1 VVQFMPLVMLPQI
14 FLGGLFWPI
23 QTLWPPLR
31 WLSQLFPLTHAV
43 YALRAVMI
51 GGADIG
57 DILGPLLALVAL
69 SVAMVA
75 IGVAALRKQRA

>member
-1 VVQFMPLVMLPQI
+1 
-14 FLGGLFWPI
+14 
-23 QTLWPPLR
+23 
-31 WLSQLFPLTHAV
+31 
-43 YALRAVMI
+43 MI